1 MVFLLELSCAPI
13 FTKLTFEG
21 GFHGGNPKHPEFREL
36 CTRWFQYGGLT
47 FAYNCWQHSR
57 RTDKSLGCFC
67 PVFRLHGHREPM
79 QPQHGTTGGA
89 TCISG
94 APNEVWSYGAECYE
108 IMKKY
113 LFLRERLRPYVRE
126 LMTQAHEKGTPVIR
140 TLFFEFPDDEK
151 CWEIE
156 DQYLFGSKY
165 LVAPV
170 LHKGME
176 KREVYLPKG
185 AKWRRFD
192 DGEVKDAEEVEGGK
206 TVEVDCPLAVMPV
219 FERV

>member
-1 MVFLLELSCAPI
+1 MELTLGD
-13 FTKLTFEG
+13 F
-21 GFHGGNPKHPEFREL
+21 
-36 CTRWFQYGGLT
+36 
-47 FAYNCWQHSR
+47 FA
-57 RTDKSLGCFC
+57 GCFC

-94 APNEVWSYGAECYE
+94 APNEVWSYGEECYE

-113 LFLRERLRPYVRE
+113 LLLRERLRDYVRG
-126 LMTQAHEKGTPVIR
+126 LMTQAHERGTPVIR
-140 TLFFEFPDDEK
+140 TLFFEFPDDAQ
-151 CWEIE
+151 CWEVE

-170 LHKGME
+170 LYKGME
-176 KREVYLPKG
+176 KRQVYLPKG

-192 DGEVKDAEEVEGGK
+192 DGEVKDAEELEGGK
-206 TVEVDCPLAVMPV
+206 MVEVDCPLAVMPV